1 MSKIKCN
8 VTNCSHNS
16 GEICHADR
24 VNIGGIN
31 ASNDSNT
38 CCGSFLNRLL
48 YSDLTNCSSES
59 GTCDCLVCYSKTCA
73 HNENCLCSLE
83 DISVGGGSD
92 TAIYTETCCNS
103 FESK

>member
-59 GTCDCLVCYSKTCA
+59 GTCDCLVCYSKTCK

-83 DISVGGGSD
+83 DISVGGGSH

>member
-59 GTCDCLVCYSKTCA
+59 GTCDCLVCYSKTC
-73 HNENCLCSLE
+73 
-83 DISVGGGSD
+83 
-92 TAIYTETCCNS
+92 
-103 FESK
+103 